1 MATKQT
7 TEAPDAAKTAGYRIV
22 KQYFSR
28 YWEVRD
34 PADELVCIAVYK
46 KGAAEV
52 IRRLAA

>member
-7 TEAPDAAKTAGYRIV
+7 TAAPDAPRTADYRVI
-22 KQYFSR
+22 KQCHSR

-34 PADELVCIAVYK
+34 PADELVCITVYK

-52 IRRLAA
+52 VRRLAA